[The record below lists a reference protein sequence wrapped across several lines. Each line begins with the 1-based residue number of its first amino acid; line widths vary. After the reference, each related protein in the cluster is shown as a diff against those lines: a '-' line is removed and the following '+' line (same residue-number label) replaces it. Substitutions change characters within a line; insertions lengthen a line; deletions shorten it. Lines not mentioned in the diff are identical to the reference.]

1 MSDYSPNLISPTEEP
16 DQQEPASDTPTTSSS
31 SGYEEEYSGDSK
43 LVAFLIAH
51 SGRYIKNEE
60 QANYL
65 GIEIAIV
72 VIIISII
79 IVLSA

>member
-1 MSDYSPNLISPTEEP
+1 MSDYSPNLISSTEEP
-16 DQQEPASDTPTTSSS
+16 DQQEATANTPVASSD
-31 SGYEEEYSGDSK
+31 SGFEEEYSGNSK

-60 QANYL
+60 RANYL
-65 GIEIAIV
+65 GIGIAIV

-79 IVLSA
+79 IVISA